1 MDFHYFLSLDIW
13 SFLFQSDHSGRD
25 AMVLVL
31 QSMQRQNT
39 FVCTFLTTYYS
50 LLANA
55 NLSLELR
62 TPQSNCPAL
71 PVLSMGGV
79 EDLRERPGPWFG
91 DPEGGVVRQ
100 SVPATGC
107 ETEERAADVASSC
120 C

>member
-1 MDFHYFLSLDIW
+1 
-13 SFLFQSDHSGRD
+13 
-25 AMVLVL
+25 MVLVL
-31 QSMQRQNT
+31 QSMQGQNT
-39 FVCTFLTTYYS
+39 FVCTFLTTYHS
-50 LLANA
+50 PLANTY
-55 NLSLELR
+55 LSLELR

-79 EDLRERPGPWFG
+79 EDLRGRWFG

>member
-39 FVCTFLTTYYS
+39 FVCTFLTTYHS
-50 LLANA
+50 PLANTY
-55 NLSLELR
+55 LSLELR

-79 EDLRERPGPWFG
+79 EDLRE
-91 DPEGGVVRQ
+91 
-100 SVPATGC
+100 
-107 ETEERAADVASSC
+107 ADLVAGLGIPRVA
-120 C
+120 